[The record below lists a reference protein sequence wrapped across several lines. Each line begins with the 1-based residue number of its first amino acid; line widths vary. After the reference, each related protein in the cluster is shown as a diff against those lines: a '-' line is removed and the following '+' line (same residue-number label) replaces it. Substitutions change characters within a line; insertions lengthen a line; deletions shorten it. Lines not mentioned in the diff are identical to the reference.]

1 MHGDLASYRDA
12 SDFVRGLDVVIHLAH
27 TNTPL
32 TSNDDLPSDAAMNL
46 GPTLTLIQ
54 AVRSSPGRC
63 HVVFSSSGGAVYG
76 PPNDARRALTEDD
89 PCEPVNSYGIQ
100 KLMGEHYLRLAA
112 DEGWLTATV
121 LRIGNAYGV
130 ALPRER
136 GQGFLGVAM
145 ADHARQMP
153 VRVFGAIDNV
163 RDYVH
168 LDDVSEAFERSLEPS
183 APYRVYNIGS
193 GKGTSVRDL
202 LDLLERVS
210 GRRVVVERETLMG
223 ADRLTGWVVLN
234 SERATTELRLEANC
248 RA

>member
-1 MHGDLASYRDA
+1 MPSRVSCLATEGRTTIGVTGATGLIGSQLVARLAQRPGTKVVALTRTIARAWQTDNVEWMHGDLASYRDA

-46 GPTLTLIQ
+46 GLTLTLIQ

-145 ADHARQMP
+145 ADHARQIP
-153 VRVFGAIDNV
+153 FASLVR
-163 RDYVH
+163 
-168 LDDVSEAFERSLEPS
+168 S
-183 APYRVYNIGS
+183 
-193 GKGTSVRDL
+193 
-202 LDLLERVS
+202 
-210 GRRVVVERETLMG
+210 
-223 ADRLTGWVVLN
+223 
-234 SERATTELRLEANC
+234 TTC
-248 RA
+248 VTTYI